1 MRLFIDDHVIE
12 IVKSYIVK
20 ERKKFEFQN
29 LASKNTKTPA
39 KKTLKRSR
47 RLLANSSKMYH
58 LLELKTKPLY
68 IFLKTMY

>member
-1 MRLFIDDHVIE
+1 MRLFIDDHMIE
-12 IVKSYIVK
+12 IIKSYIVK
-20 ERKKFEFQN
+20 EGKKFEFQN

-47 RLLANSSKMYH
+47 RLLANSSKIHYS
-58 LLELKTKPLY
+58 LESKTKPLY